1 MRLELYLNREG
12 DRDHPRRDQEKIS
25 SQEGLTRRVR
35 RYRRRCP
42 PRARRSPRGAP
53 RRRQGQEGD
62 RLQDD
67 QGAPGGEEGG
77 GAW

>member
-25 SQEGLTRRVR
+25 AQEGLTRRVR
-35 RYRRRCP
+35 RDRRRSP
-42 PRARRSPRGAP
+42 PRAHRPPRGAP
-53 RRRQGQEGD
+53 RRGQRPEGD